1 MTQIKIAKNENEI
14 NLELG
19 QANRH
24 GLIAGA
30 TGTGKTI
37 TLKVLAEQF
46 SKAGVPVFMSDVKGN
61 ISSIAEAGSIN
72 DKIQERIDM
81 MKIDDYENNA
91 FPVTLFDVFQKTGV
105 PVRTTITE
113 MGPLLIGK
121 LLDLNNT
128 QLGVLDIVFKVAD
141 ESGLLLIDM
150 KDFKALLKE
159 INENREE
166 YAEKYGNISSASIG
180 AIQRALLRLES
191 EGAETFFG
199 EPALQLEDF
208 IKFDDSGRGMINVLD
223 ASVLYQKPKLY
234 ATFLLWLLSELFE
247 SLPEVGDPEKPKIV
261 FFFDEAHLLFNDS
274 SKELIEKVEQVV
286 RLIRSKGVGIYFV
299 TQNPIDIPE
308 SVLGQLGNR
317 VQHALRS
324 YTPKDQKAIKSAA
337 QTFRQNE
344 SFDTAQVIG
353 ELKTGEALISFLNDE
368 GQPNVVERA
377 FIRPPESKIGVIDE
391 SVKKDLIEN
400 ASLNETYKETF
411 DRESA
416 YEMLQNKIEK
426 QPEEEPKTKKSQ
438 STKKETTLRRKKNL
452 HNSKKKHLNSYQQ
465 LEDKLVEKSYVIYL
479 ERKDANYFLLSYI

>member
-46 SKAGVPVFMSDVKGN
+46 SKAGVPVFMSDVKGD
-61 ISSIAEAGSIN
+61 ISSIAEAASIN

-81 MKIDDYENNA
+81 MKIDDYKNNA

-159 INENREE
+159 INENRAE

-208 IKFDDSGRGMINVLD
+208 IKFDESGRGMINVLD

-391 SVKKDLIEN
+391 SVKKDLIDN
-400 ASLNETYKETF
+400 APLNETYKETF

-426 QPEEEPKTKKSQ
+426 QPEEEQK
-438 STKKETTLRRKKNL
+438 TKKETT
-452 HNSKKKHLNSYQQ
+452 SKKK
-465 LEDKLVEKSYVIYL
+465 EKPSQFQK
-479 ERKDANYFLLSYI
+479 ETSKFLSTVGRQIGREIVRNIFGTKRR

>member
-1 MTQIKIAKNENEI
+1 MTQLKIAKNENEV
-14 NLELG
+14 NLELS

-46 SKAGVPVFMSDVKGN
+46 SKAGVPVFMSDIKGD
-61 ISSIAEAGSIN
+61 ISSIAESGSIN
-72 DKIQERIDM
+72 DKIQERLDLL
-81 MKIDDYENNA
+81 KLDDYSNNA
-91 FPVTLFDVFQKTGV
+91 YPVTLFDVFQKNGV

-159 INENREE
+159 INANRAE
-166 YAEKYGNISSASIG
+166 YAKKYGNISSASIG
-180 AIQRALLRLES
+180 AIQRSLLRLES

-199 EPALQLEDF
+199 EPALELEDF
-208 IKFDDSGRGMINVLD
+208 IKFDESGKGMINVLD

-344 SFDTAQVIG
+344 NFDTAQVIG
-353 ELKTGEALISFLNDE
+353 ELKTGEALISFLNEE
-368 GQPNVVERA
+368 GQPNIVERA

-391 SVKKDLIEN
+391 HVKKDLIN
-400 ASLNETYKETF
+400 NSPLNETYKETF

-416 YEMLQNKIEK
+416 FEMLQKKIEK
-426 QPEEEPKTKKSQ
+426 QPETSEESKSSKKTKNTQKDSEPM
-438 STKKETTLRRKKNL
+438 KKEKSSQFQKET
-452 HNSKKKHLNSYQQ
+452 SK
-465 LEDKLVEKSYVIYL
+465 
-479 ERKDANYFLLSYI
+479 LLSTVGRQIGREIVRNIFGTKRR

>member
-46 SKAGVPVFMSDVKGN
+46 SKAGVPVFMSDVKGD

-159 INENREE
+159 INENRAE

-180 AIQRALLRLES
+180 AIQRALLRLET

-426 QPEEEPKTKKSQ
+426 QLEEEQKTKESQ
-438 STKKETTLRRKKNL
+438 STKKETT
-452 HNSKKKHLNSYQQ
+452 SKKK
-465 LEDKLVEKSYVIYL
+465 EKPSQFQK
-479 ERKDANYFLLSYI
+479 ETSKFLSTVGRQIGREIVRNIFGTKRR

>member
-1 MTQIKIAKNENEI
+1 
-14 NLELG
+14 
-19 QANRH
+19 
-24 GLIAGA
+24 
-30 TGTGKTI
+30 
-37 TLKVLAEQF
+37 
-46 SKAGVPVFMSDVKGN
+46 
-61 ISSIAEAGSIN
+61 
-72 DKIQERIDM
+72 
-81 MKIDDYENNA
+81 
-91 FPVTLFDVFQKTGV
+91 
-105 PVRTTITE
+105 
-113 MGPLLIGK
+113 
-121 LLDLNNT
+121 
-128 QLGVLDIVFKVAD
+128 
-141 ESGLLLIDM
+141 
-150 KDFKALLKE
+150 
-159 INENREE
+159 
-166 YAEKYGNISSASIG
+166 IG

-208 IKFDDSGRGMINVLD
+208 IKFDESGRGMINVLD

-391 SVKKDLIEN
+391 SVKKDLIDN
-400 ASLNETYKETF
+400 APLNETYKETF

-426 QPEEEPKTKKSQ
+426 QPEEEQKTKKSQ
-438 STKKETTLRRKKNL
+438 STK
-452 HNSKKKHLNSYQQ
+452 
-465 LEDKLVEKSYVIYL
+465 
-479 ERKDANYFLLSYI
+479 

>member
-46 SKAGVPVFMSDVKGN
+46 SKAGVPVFMSDVKGD

-159 INENREE
+159 INENRAE

-377 FIRPPESKIGVIDE
+377 FIRPPESKIGVIAE

-426 QPEEEPKTKKSQ
+426 QPEEEQKTKKSQ
-438 STKKETTLRRKKNL
+438 STKKETT
-452 HNSKKKHLNSYQQ
+452 SKKK
-465 LEDKLVEKSYVIYL
+465 EKPSQFQK
-479 ERKDANYFLLSYI
+479 ETSKFLSTVGRQIGREIVRNIFGTKRR

>member
-46 SKAGVPVFMSDVKGN
+46 SKAGVPVFMSDVKGD

-81 MKIDDYENNA
+81 MKIDDYKNNA
-91 FPVTLFDVFQKTGV
+91 FPVTLFDIFQKTGV

-159 INENREE
+159 INENRAE

-208 IKFDDSGRGMINVLD
+208 IKFDDSGKGMINVLD

-391 SVKKDLIEN
+391 SVKKDLIDN
-400 ASLNETYKETF
+400 APLNETYKETF

-438 STKKETTLRRKKNL
+438 STKKETT
-452 HNSKKKHLNSYQQ
+452 SKKK
-465 LEDKLVEKSYVIYL
+465 EKPSQFQK
-479 ERKDANYFLLSYI
+479 ETSKFLSTVGRQIGREIVRNIFGTKRR